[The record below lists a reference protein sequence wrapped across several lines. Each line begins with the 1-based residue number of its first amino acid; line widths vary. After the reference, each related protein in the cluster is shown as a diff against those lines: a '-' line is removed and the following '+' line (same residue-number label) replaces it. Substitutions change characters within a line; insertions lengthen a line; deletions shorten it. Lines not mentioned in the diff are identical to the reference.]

1 MSSIRSSSS
10 KQVTTKP
17 WFLTFNSAEGD
28 VFAWKDGAR
37 LKLKNGQSAGRV
49 KTVCV
54 LSAEDG
60 TVTVSENVSCLVMSL
75 LYLQYS
81 PPGTSTALFVK

>member
-1 MSSIRSSSS
+1 MSSVRSSSS
-10 KQVTTKP
+10 KQVSSKP

-49 KTVCV
+49 KAVCV
-54 LSAEDG
+54 LSAEDR
-60 TVTVSENVSCLVMSL
+60 TVTVSEM
-75 LYLQYS
+75 
-81 PPGTSTALFVK
+81 